1 MYDYR
6 NSLFNLNNILLKENV
21 VYFKI
26 LNLYAVSSEKIHEIC
41 TVHKDVNTTGM
52 EREEAS

>member
-26 LNLYAVSSEKIHEIC
+26 LNLYAVSSEKS
-41 TVHKDVNTTGM
+41 KL
-52 EREEAS
+52 